1 MIGRLRVV
9 ADDTPSQMWSARWLT
24 AYVAPLEVAT
34 SLPAPQ
40 VIWRLMRN
48 GSSVSEIVA
57 NSPARVTR

>member
-9 ADDTPSQMWSARWLT
+9 ADETPSQMWSARWLT

-48 GSSVSEIVA
+48 GSRVSEIDW

>member
-9 ADDTPSQMWSARWLT
+9 AEDTPSQMWSARWLT
-24 AYVAPLEVAT
+24 AYVAPFDVAT
-34 SLPAPQ
+34 SFPAPQ
-40 VIWRLMRN
+40 VIWRLMRK